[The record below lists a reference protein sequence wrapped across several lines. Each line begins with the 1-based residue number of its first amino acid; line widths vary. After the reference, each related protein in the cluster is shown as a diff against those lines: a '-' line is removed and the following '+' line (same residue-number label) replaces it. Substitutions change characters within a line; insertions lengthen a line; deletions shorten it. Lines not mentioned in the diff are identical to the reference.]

1 MKKLLAVI
9 VLAAVAATA
18 WYFQSRHEASAG
30 QPVFTTAAVGRG
42 DLTQVVTASGQLE
55 PLLSVDV
62 GSQISGQIKRLYV
75 DFNSTVTKGQKIAE
89 IDPATYEQRLRQAE
103 ADLASTEASNR
114 LQRLNTERVKTLFDQ
129 KLVTQQEYD
138 QALAQLQQSEAQLLT
153 RTAALENARVDLAR
167 CTIYSPVDGIVLSKQ
182 TEEGKTVAASLN
194 SPTLFVIANDLA
206 KMRIVAAV
214 AEADVGQLEVGQDVS
229 FTADAFPNRTFRG
242 RVSQIRNYA
251 KNQQNVITYE
261 TLIDV
266 DNTDLKL
273 RPGMTASVSITV
285 ARRSAVLR
293 VGNAALRARI
303 PDGIAVKR
311 PETPAGNTPTA
322 APAAPAGGN
331 QPRAERGERGPG
343 GGARAEGGGRGEG
356 GGRRGGGM
364 FGQNLTPE
372 QREKMREIMQQ
383 AGVDFR
389 SGPPTPEQREQ
400 IRKLMAEA
408 GIPVGGP
415 GGETTV
421 VARTV
426 YRLPGG
432 DKGATPEAVTVQV
445 GISDGIN
452 SEILSGLNEGDVLV
466 TNVTLPGA
474 QPQQQPTNPFGG
486 GGRRFGP

>member
-1 MKKLLAVI
+1 MKKLAAVI
-9 VLAAVAATA
+9 LVAVVAAA
-18 WYFQSRHEASAG
+18 GWYYTGNRGAKSG
-30 QPVFTTAAVGRG
+30 QPVFATTTTARG
-42 DLTQVVTASGQLE
+42 DITQVVTASGQLE

-62 GSQISGQIKRLYV
+62 GSQISGQVKKLYV

-114 LQRLNTERVKTLFDQ
+114 LQRLNTDRVKTLFDQ

-214 AEADVGQLEVGQDVS
+214 AEADVGQLEVGQDVT

-285 ARRSAVLR
+285 ARRSGVLR

-303 PDGIAVKR
+303 PDGVAVKR
-311 PETPAGNTPTA
+311 PETPAGNAPATTAA
-322 APAAPAGGN
+322 APANDTP
-331 QPRAERGERGPG
+331 PRAERGERG
-343 GGARAEGGGRGEG
+343 RGEG
-356 GGRRGGGM
+356 GGRRAGGGGGM

-372 QREKMREIMQQ
+372 QREKVREIMQQ

-389 SGPPTPEQREQ
+389 SGPPTAEQREQ

-408 GIPVGGP
+408 GINVGGGP
-415 GGETTV
+415 GEPTV
-421 VARTV
+421 VTRTV

-432 DKGATPEAVTVQV
+432 DKGATPEAVSVQV

-452 SEILSGLNEGDVLV
+452 SEIIAGLNEGDVLV

-474 QPQQQPTNPFGG
+474 QSPQPTNPFGG
-486 GGRRFGP
+486 GPRRF

>member
-1 MKKLLAVI
+1 MKKL
-9 VLAAVAATA
+9 AAVLVVAALASVA
-18 WYFQSRHEASAG
+18 WFYYGRRESGSG
-30 QPVFTTAAVGRG
+30 QPVFATTTAARG
-42 DLTQVVTASGQLE
+42 DITQVVTASGQLE

-62 GSQISGQIKRLYV
+62 GSQISGQVKKLYV

-138 QALAQLQQSEAQLLT
+138 QALAQLQQSDAQLLT
-153 RTAALENARVDLAR
+153 RTAALENAKVDLAR

-194 SPTLFVIANDLA
+194 SPTLFVIANDLS

-214 AEADVGQLEVGQDVS
+214 AEADVGQLDVGQDVT

-285 ARRSAVLR
+285 ARRSGVLR
-293 VGNAALRARI
+293 VANAALRARI
-303 PDGIAVKR
+303 PDGVAVKR
-311 PETPAGNTPTA
+311 PETPAGTAPAATAA
-322 APAAPAGGN
+322 APANDN
-331 QPRAERGERGPG
+331 QPRAERGERGP
-343 GGARAEGGGRGEG
+343 GRGEG

-372 QREKMREIMQQ
+372 QREKAREIMQQ
-383 AGVDFR
+383 VGVDFR

-408 GIPVGGP
+408 GIPVGG
-415 GGETTV
+415 GNAGTEQIV
-421 VARTV
+421 VTRTV

-432 DKGATPEAVTVQV
+432 DKNATPEAVSVQV

-452 SEILSGLNEGDVLV
+452 SEIIAGLNEGEVLI
-466 TNVTLPGA
+466 TSVTLPGA
-474 QPQQQPTNPFGG
+474 QTQQPTNPFGG
-486 GGRRFGP
+486 GPRRF

>member
-1 MKKLLAVI
+1 MKKFAAVI
-9 VLAAVAATA
+9 AAAALAAV
-18 WYFQSRHEASAG
+18 WYFYSHREAQAG
-30 QPVFTTAAVGRG
+30 QPVFTTTTVARG
-42 DLTQVVTASGQLE
+42 DITQVVTASGQLE

-62 GSQISGQIKRLYV
+62 GSQISGQVKRLYV

-153 RTAALENARVDLAR
+153 RKAALENAKVDLAR

-194 SPTLFVIANDLA
+194 APTLFVIANDLS

-214 AEADVGQLEVGQDVS
+214 AEADVGQLEVGQDVT

-285 ARRSAVLR
+285 ARRSGVLR
-293 VGNAALRARI
+293 VANAALRARI
-303 PDGIAVKR
+303 PDGVAVKR
-311 PETPAGNTPTA
+311 PDAPAGTAPTA
-322 APAAPAGGN
+322 APAAPANGN

-343 GGARAEGGGRGEG
+343 NGGTRAEGGGRGEG

-383 AGVDFR
+383 VGVDFR

-408 GIPVGGP
+408 GIPVGGGAG

-421 VARTV
+421 VTRTV

-432 DKGATPEAVTVQV
+432 DKAATPEAVTVQV

-452 SEILSGLNEGDVLV
+452 SEIVSGLNEGDVLV

-474 QPQQQPTNPFGG
+474 QAQQPTNPFGG
-486 GGRRFGP
+486 GPRRF

>member
-1 MKKLLAVI
+1 MKKLAAVI
-9 VLAAVAATA
+9 IVAAVAAA
-18 WYFQSRHEASAG
+18 GWYYTGNRNAKSGRPEFA
-30 QPVFTTAAVGRG
+30 TTTVTRG
-42 DLTQVVTASGQLE
+42 DITQVVTASGQLE

-62 GSQISGQIKRLYV
+62 GSQISGQVKRLYV

-114 LQRLNTERVKTLFDQ
+114 LQRLNTERVKTLFEQ

-138 QALAQLQQSEAQLLT
+138 QALAQLQQSDAQLLT
-153 RTAALENARVDLAR
+153 RQAALENAKVDLAR

-194 SPTLFVIANDLA
+194 APTLFVIANDLS

-214 AEADVGQLEVGQDVS
+214 AEADVGQLEVGQDVT
-229 FTADAFPNRTFRG
+229 FTTDAFPNRTFRG

-285 ARRSAVLR
+285 ARRSGVLR
-293 VGNAALRARI
+293 VANAALRARI
-303 PDGIAVKR
+303 PEGVAVKR
-311 PETPAGNTPTA
+311 PGTPAGDAPATA
-322 APAAPAGGN
+322 AAGN
-331 QPRAERGERGPG
+331 TQPRAERGERGPG
-343 GGARAEGGGRGEG
+343 GGPRAEGGARGEG

-400 IRKLMAEA
+400 IRRLMAEA
-408 GIPVGGP
+408 GIAAGGGP
-415 GGETTV
+415 GEAAV
-421 VARTV
+421 VTRTV

-432 DKGATPEAVTVQV
+432 DKGATPEAVSVQV

-452 SEILSGLNEGDVLV
+452 SEIISGLNEGDVLV

-474 QPQQQPTNPFGG
+474 QTQQLTNPFGG
-486 GGRRFGP
+486 GPRRF

>member
-1 MKKLLAVI
+1 MKKFIAVVI
-9 VLAAVAATA
+9 VAAVAVAA
-18 WYFQSRHEASAG
+18 WYYTGNRGAQAG
-30 QPVFTTAAVGRG
+30 RPEFATTTTARG
-42 DLTQVVTASGQLE
+42 DITQVVTASGQLE

-62 GSQISGQIKRLYV
+62 GSQISGQVKRLYV

-114 LQRLNTERVKTLFDQ
+114 LQRLNTERVRMLFDQ

-138 QALAQLQQSEAQLLT
+138 QSLAQLQQSEAQLLT

-214 AEADVGQLEVGQDVS
+214 AEADVGQLDVGQDVT

-285 ARRSAVLR
+285 ARRSGVLR
-293 VGNAALRARI
+293 VANAALRARI
-303 PDGIAVKR
+303 PDGVAVKR
-311 PETPAGNTPTA
+311 PDAPAGTAPTA
-322 APAAPAGGN
+322 APAAPANGN

-343 GGARAEGGGRGEG
+343 NGGTRAEG

-372 QREKMREIMQQ
+372 QREKAREIMQQ
-383 AGVDFR
+383 VGVDFR

-408 GIPVGGP
+408 GITVGGGA
-415 GGETTV
+415 GGAETTV
-421 VARTV
+421 VTRTV

-432 DKGATPEAVTVQV
+432 DKAATPEAVTVQV

-474 QPQQQPTNPFGG
+474 QSQQPTNPFGG
-486 GGRRFGP
+486 GPRRF